1 MTPKRLDL
9 FAAMALTG
17 SAIFYIMGLVY
28 PIIFSKT
35 SILGFTLEEEY
46 MRLTDSIKFFWEQE
60 DIFLAM
66 VILVFTIV
74 FPIVKYLDL
83 SIRLIA
89 PKALPRKLVQ
99 ILKDL
104 DKWSML
110 DVFLV
115 ALLILNFKFDT
126 SMVKMELEVGTTY
139 IALSVVLRMIS
150 SYLIGRIRTSSA
162 VV

>member
-1 MTPKRLDL
+1 MTPKKLDL
-9 FAAMALTG
+9 FAAMALTA

-83 SIRLIA
+83 SVRLVA
-89 PKALPRKLVQ
+89 PNLLPRKLVT

-126 SMVKMELEVGTTY
+126 SMVKMELEVGTTF
-139 IALSVVLRMIS
+139 IALSVVLRMVA
-150 SYLIGRIRTSSA
+150 SYLIGRIKL
-162 VV
+162 

>member
-35 SILGFTLEEEY
+35 AILGFTLEEEY

-126 SMVKMELEVGTTY
+126 SMVKMELEVGTTF
-139 IALSVVLRMIS
+139 IALSVVLRMVA
-150 SYLIGRIRTSSA
+150 SYLISRIKH
-162 VV
+162 

>member
-1 MTPKRLDL
+1 MTPKKLDL
-9 FAAMALTG
+9 FAAMALTA

-46 MRLTDSIKFFWEQE
+46 MRLTDSIKFFWEKD

-83 SIRLIA
+83 SIRLVA
-89 PKALPRKLVQ
+89 PNALPRKLVRV
-99 ILKDL
+99 LKDL

-126 SMVKMELEVGTTY
+126 SMVSMSLEVGTTY
-139 IALSVVLRMIS
+139 IALSVVLRMVS
-150 SYLIGRIRTSSA
+150 SYLIGKVKTARS
-162 VV
+162 

>member
-1 MTPKRLDL
+1 MTSKRLDL
-9 FAAMALTG
+9 FAAMALTA
-17 SAIFYIMGLVY
+17 SAIFYILGLVY

-35 SILGFTLEEEY
+35 AIFGFTLEEEY
-46 MRLTDSIKFFWEQE
+46 MRLTDSIRYFWEQ
-60 DIFLAM
+60 DDVFLAM
-66 VILVFTIV
+66 VILIFTIV
-74 FPIVKYLDL
+74 FPIIKYLDL

-89 PKALPRKLVQ
+89 PNLLPKKLVT

-126 SMVKMELEVGTTY
+126 SMVKMELEVGTTF
-139 IALSVVLRMIS
+139 IAVSVVLRMVA
-150 SYLIGRIRTSSA
+150 SYLISKTHRTHL
-162 VV
+162 V